1 MASYWASACWAL
13 RLPVA
18 QRGLASEQ
26 FLPQPPQRSWDRN
39 SFRVGTTGTAAAT
52 AWLWVAVVVSAAA
65 ASSSCLMVVG
75 VSAVTLSVWVL
86 AAVDVA
92 DVSVVVA
99 GVWVDEVVC
108 VAVEASVSAAAVVV
122 SSLDAMARGMSA
134 WAASTFGVP
143 KKQVEL
149 LHGAAGRQ
157 KVLAVQLADAAA
169 LAAAQ
174 ALLQQL
180 RGEAAT

>member
-1 MASYWASACWAL
+1 MTSHVLKLAIHATPGAKRTEAAGLHGDAL
-13 RLPVA
+13 RVRLGAAPVDGKA
-18 QRGLASEQ
+18 
-26 FLPQPPQRSWDRN
+26 N
-39 SFRVGTTGTAAAT
+39 
-52 AWLWVAVVVSAAA
+52 
-65 ASSSCLMVVG
+65 
-75 VSAVTLSVWVL
+75 
-86 AAVDVA
+86 
-92 DVSVVVA
+92 
-99 GVWVDEVVC
+99 
-108 VAVEASVSAAAVVV
+108 EA
-122 SSLDAMARGMSA
+122 LIA

-180 RGEAAT
+180 PGEAAT

>member
-1 MASYWASACWAL
+1 MTSHVLKLAIHATPGAKRTEAAGLHGDAL
-13 RLPVA
+13 RVRLGAAPVDGKA
-18 QRGLASEQ
+18 K
-26 FLPQPPQRSWDRN
+26 
-39 SFRVGTTGTAAAT
+39 
-52 AWLWVAVVVSAAA
+52 
-65 ASSSCLMVVG
+65 
-75 VSAVTLSVWVL
+75 
-86 AAVDVA
+86 
-92 DVSVVVA
+92 
-99 GVWVDEVVC
+99 
-108 VAVEASVSAAAVVV
+108 EA
-122 SSLDAMARGMSA
+122 LIA